1 MPGGLVAL
9 LDDVAALAKLA
20 AASVDDVAF
29 AAGRAGTKAAGVVID
44 DTAVTPSY
52 VVGLSPAREL
62 PIIGKITLGSL
73 RNKLLFLL
81 PAALALS
88 AFAPWAITPLLM
100 LGGAYLA
107 FEATEKI
114 WQALTHTGH
123 AEEVIEITDPHEL
136 EARQVAG
143 AVRTDFI
150 LSAEIMAIALAE
162 LPDMSLLMQA
172 AVLAAVAIAITLG
185 VYGAVALIVKMD
197 DVGLHLSLRRR
208 AYLRA
213 IGHGLV
219 KLMPILLRALSL
231 IGTAAMLW
239 VGGGIFMHG
248 LGEFRLG
255 VVPDTV
261 HDLAVAAGHAVP
273 AIEGAVEW
281 VVQALGSAAV
291 GFVVG
296 SVIVALMHLVPKRR
310 ATANGEKSR

>member
-20 AASVDDVAF
+20 AASIDDVAG

-44 DTAVTPSY
+44 DTAVTPTY
-52 VVGLSPAREL
+52 VTGLSPEREL
-62 PIIGKITLGSL
+62 PIIYKITKGSL

-88 AFAPWAITPLLM
+88 ALAPWAITPLLM
-100 LGGAYLA
+100 LGGAYLC

-114 WQALTHTGH
+114 WEALSHTTH
-123 AEEVIEITDPHEL
+123 AEEVIEITDPVEL
-136 EARQVAG
+136 EERQVGG

-162 LPDMSLLMQA
+162 LPDMTLIRQA
-172 AVLAAVAIAITLG
+172 AVLAVVAVAITLG
-185 VYGAVALIVKMD
+185 VYGSVALIVKMD

-208 AYLRA
+208 AYVRA

-219 KLMPILLRALSL
+219 KLMPILLTTLSL

-239 VGGGIFMHG
+239 VGGGIFSHG
-248 LGEFRLG
+248 LEEFGLG
-255 VVPDTV
+255 VVPRTV
-261 HDLAVAAGHAVP
+261 HDIAVATADMVP
-273 AIEGAVEW
+273 AAGG
-281 VVQALGSAAV
+281 VVQWLVEALGSA
-291 GFVVG
+291 VVG
-296 SVIVALMHLVPKRR
+296 IVIGAVIVAAFHLWPRKKKP
-310 ATANGEKSR
+310 A

>member
-20 AASVDDVAF
+20 AASVDDVAG

-44 DTAVTPSY
+44 DTAVTPNY
-52 VVGLSPAREL
+52 VVGLSPEREL
-62 PIIGKITLGSL
+62 PIIYKITKGSL

-81 PAALALS
+81 PIALALS
-88 AFAPWAITPLLM
+88 ALAPWAIVPLLM
-100 LGGAYLA
+100 VGGAYLC

-114 WQALTHTGH
+114 WEALTHTTH
-123 AEEVIEITDPHEL
+123 AEEVIEITDPQEL
-136 EARQVAG
+136 EDRQVGG

-162 LPDMSLLMQA
+162 LPDMSLIRQA
-172 AVLAAVAIAITLG
+172 AVLAVVAIAITLG
-185 VYGAVALIVKMD
+185 VYGSVALIVKMD

-219 KLMPILLRALSL
+219 RLMPILLEALSL

-239 VGGGIFMHG
+239 VGGGIFSHG
-248 LGEFRLG
+248 LEEFGLG
-255 VVPDTV
+255 VVPHTV
-261 HDLAVAAGHAVP
+261 HGVAVAAGHAVP
-273 AIEGAVEW
+273 AAQGIVEW
-281 VVQALGSAAV
+281 VVEALGSAIVGIMVGAV
-291 GFVVG
+291 VV
-296 SVIVALMHLVPKRR
+296 IAFHLWPRKK
-310 ATANGEKSR
+310 KSA